1 MIKTQIS
8 LWKRKK
14 LPKETPELARTVTV
28 WKVFKC
34 GVFSGLYFCPI
45 RSRKKSVFRL
55 FSRSVTRNKIWSQ
68 LYFSGKIWGGNVRW
82 TTSVEHM
89 FKQSS
94 KNTKIKSSIRF
105 VSKNQSIQ
113 FSLKSKF
120 WSHQNHLWS
129 TALLLSVNK
138 K

>member
-1 MIKTQIS
+1 MKKKKNCQKKHLNLLALSLSEKCSNAEFFLVCTFALFGTEKNPYLDFFHAVWPVIKFGPNYT
-8 LWKRKK
+8 
-14 LPKETPELARTVTV
+14 LAE
-28 WKVFKC
+28 
-34 GVFSGLYFCPI
+34 
-45 RSRKKSVFRL
+45 
-55 FSRSVTRNKIWSQ
+55 
-68 LYFSGKIWGGNVRW
+68 KIWGGNVRW

-94 KNTKIKSSIRF
+94 KNTKIKSSICL
-105 VSKNQSIQ
+105 VSKNQSIK